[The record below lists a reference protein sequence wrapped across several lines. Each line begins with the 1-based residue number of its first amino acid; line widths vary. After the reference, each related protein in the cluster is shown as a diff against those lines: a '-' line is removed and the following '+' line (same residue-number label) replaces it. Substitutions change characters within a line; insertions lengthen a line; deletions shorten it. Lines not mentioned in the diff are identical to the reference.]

1 MTELKRNIVSN
12 RPAPP
17 KSNFRARLIIGVF
30 RLALEE
36 LAVYAIW
43 RWVLPELDI
52 RLPLLALVLAMVAWG
67 SFTVL
72 RFVLVT
78 RALKKPEMPGLPSLV
93 GTAGK
98 VLTPLAP
105 QGTVRIKG
113 ETWAAILVEGGK
125 AEVGEDVTVTDMDGL
140 CLHVRPG
147 RPLE

>member
-1 MTELKRNIVSN
+1 LTELKQNIVSN

-17 KSNFRARLIIGVF
+17 KSNLLARLIIGVF

-43 RWVLPELDI
+43 RWVLPEFDI
-52 RLPLLALVLAMVAWG
+52 ELPLLALVLAMVAWG
-67 SFTVL
+67 SFTIL

-98 VLTPLAP
+98 VLTPLVP

-113 ETWAAILVEGGK
+113 ETWAATLVEGEK

>member
-43 RWVLPELDI
+43 RWVLPEFDI
-52 RLPLLALVLAMVAWG
+52 ELPLLALVLAMVAWG
-67 SFTVL
+67 SFAIF

-113 ETWAAILVEGGK
+113 ETWAAILVEGEK
-125 AEVGEDVTVTDMDGL
+125 AEVGEEVTVTDMDGL